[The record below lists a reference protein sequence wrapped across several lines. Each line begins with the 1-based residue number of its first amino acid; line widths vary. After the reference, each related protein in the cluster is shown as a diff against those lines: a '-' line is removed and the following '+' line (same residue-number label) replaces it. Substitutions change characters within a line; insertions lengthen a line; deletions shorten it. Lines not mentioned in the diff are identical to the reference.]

1 MDGEPGGG
9 WGLDRNRGHGKLPR
23 CTSISWPPL
32 RWPHSLSPDVPEN
45 QAPRDLPA
53 GQRHRRATARWQAGA
68 GGPQPG
74 EERARLSLQLADRH
88 SRQFEASC
96 RLGKVTGRQA
106 GLPEDA
112 VPEFRLA
119 QTHQSPHHSEFLA
132 GSLGLARAPPSAGAC
147 EKGTEDS
154 SPPRMGPPS
163 PRTRNKLRPCSF
175 SRGRFL
181 PAADM
186 GRRRSP
192 EEGNREP
199 RQAAAP
205 TQASGL
211 PSLGED
217 ACPSPEGL

>member
-9 WGLDRNRGHGKLPR
+9 WGLDTNRGHGKLPR

-132 GSLGLARAPPSAGAC
+132 GSLGWPAPRRQLGLAR
-147 EKGTEDS
+147 
-154 SPPRMGPPS
+154 
-163 PRTRNKLRPCSF
+163 
-175 SRGRFL
+175 
-181 PAADM
+181 
-186 GRRRSP
+186 
-192 EEGNREP
+192 REP
-199 RQAAAP
+199 RTVRLLAWGPPPHELGTNSGQALLLLKGQIPPGSRHRPETQPRGRKQRAP
-205 TQASGL
+205 ASISSHAGQR
-211 PSLGED
+211 PPI
-217 ACPSPEGL
+217 AR